1 MGWILK
7 QEPTIYLIQEI
18 YLTGKDKQK
27 LKVKEWKKIPSKW
40 SLKTILI
47 PDKPDIN
54 PQINQKQ

>member
-27 LKVKEWKKIPSKW
+27 LKVKE
-40 SLKTILI
+40 
-47 PDKPDIN
+47 
-54 PQINQKQ
+54 